1 MKRFTQFSLERN
13 NEAEIPLPP
22 VRVSR
27 RFYIFFMEKWFL
39 NKVPILWIIVMKLN
53 FLYLQKFTSVFKQSA
68 GHRTVRQYLKPF
80 VIFTN
85 LKNIYQYIILEV
97 DSTFLS

>member
-1 MKRFTQFSLERN
+1 MVLKQSAYTLDYSYQ
-13 NEAEIPLPP
+13 A
-22 VRVSR
+22 
-27 RFYIFFMEKWFL
+27 K
-39 NKVPILWIIVMKLN
+39 